1 MLCFRELMMG
11 EEGKPGKKIKVKG
24 RVKRPD
30 RPPENPVVDVS
41 EDLQFKY
48 FYTELQRKTLQP
60 QMIKTRHSDQN

>member
-1 MLCFRELMMG
+1 MMG

-41 EDLQFKY
+41 RSVLA
-48 FYTELQRKTLQP
+48 
-60 QMIKTRHSDQN
+60 DQQTDTPADTYQLTPPPVFSCSPP

>member
-1 MLCFRELMMG
+1 MLCSRELMMG

-48 FYTELQRKTLQP
+48 FYTEL
-60 QMIKTRHSDQN
+60 